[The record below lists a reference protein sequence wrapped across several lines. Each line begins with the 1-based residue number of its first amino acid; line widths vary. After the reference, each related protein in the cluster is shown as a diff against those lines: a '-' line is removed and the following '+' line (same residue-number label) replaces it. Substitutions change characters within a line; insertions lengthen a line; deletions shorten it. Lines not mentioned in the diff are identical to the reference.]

1 MTQLTEQEARQ
12 MIAVVN
18 TRNVD
23 KVLEQYADDATYQI
37 PTQNAPLH
45 GKTAIRGFLT
55 GSFQAFPDWTLD
67 VKNVYVS
74 GHDFVVLNSVHGTHK
89 GPITA
94 QDGKSIA
101 PTNKKFVQEQM
112 ARVVLNDSG
121 KIQSFRA
128 YGIASDLNEQLG
140 IVRQIALAP

>member
-23 KVLEQYADDATYQI
+23 KILEQYAEDATFQV
-37 PTQNAPLH
+37 PTQDAPLH
-45 GKTAIRGFLT
+45 GKTAIRGFLA
-55 GSFQAFPDWTLD
+55 GSFQAFPDWTQD

-74 GHDFVVLNSVHGTHK
+74 GHDVVVLNSVHGTHT
-89 GPITA
+89 GPLTA

-101 PTNKKFVQEQM
+101 PTNKKVIQEQM
-112 ARVVLNDSG
+112 ARVVLNEAG

-128 YGIASDLNEQLG
+128 YGIASDLNQQLG
-140 IVRQIALAP
+140 LARQIALAP